1 MATLDNI
8 IEMQKSG
15 MTDNEIASNLQSQG
29 VSPKEI
35 NDSLNQAKVKTAVTD
50 NASQNPSPQNTI
62 PTTGNPSIT
71 DSPRSITQLQ
81 ASTLSGQAKAPQ
93 TPALS
98 EQAPI
103 LQNSTPAM
111 QIQPEISQ
119 YPEPQE
125 SIMQEQPNM
134 DYPVPQET
142 LPPEGPYPQNTYEDD
157 GYYEDDYYGGG
168 GYTDTETI
176 TEIAEQVVTA
186 KFKEFKKK
194 TGDISIFQNTVKDK
208 MANIEERL
216 KRLEN
221 TIDKLQHAII
231 QKVGEFGENTN
242 MIKKDLDNL
251 HSTTSKLMN
260 PLIDNYREL
269 EKLTKRRH

>member
-119 YPEPQE
+119 YPEPQK

-142 LPPEGPYPQNTYEDD
+142 LPPEEAYPQNTYEND
-157 GYYEDDYYGGG
+157 GYYEDDYYGEG

>member
-142 LPPEGPYPQNTYEDD
+142 LPPEEAYPQNTYEND
-157 GYYEDDYYGGG
+157 GYYEDDYYGEG